1 MFFIVILRVLESY
14 FRHRFLYLLPI
25 VVMSIFAV
33 IYFLTAKPVYVA
45 GGVVYVQQESLL
57 STLNAVTPENF
68 IWVTPAELKS
78 QELTDLLNTNA
89 FVRAVIQ
96 GTDLE
101 AEMTKGPDAVDETIY
116 QVRQA
121 ISVQPAGDN
130 QLFVMVEHENSA
142 VAYQLVNS
150 VIENHIQWQIAFKRN
165 ESESAQTFFDSLI
178 EVYQVELANARSDV
192 EDFLLEHPEPIRGD
206 RPAIEQLQLERLQS
220 SIELA
225 STRYASALDKEENAQ
240 LAMAQVESNVRQ
252 TYFLIDAPEKPLE
265 PNTSLRD
272 TVMNMA
278 IFVVVGVMFSVI
290 GVVGSA
296 LLDRSIRFP
305 IDVRYTLELPVL
317 TQIPDLTPAGAKK
330 KRRFSR
336 EKKVKESEDL
346 PATELKG
353 QAVA

>member
-1 MFFIVILRVLESY
+1 MFFIVILRILESY

-25 VVMSIFAV
+25 VVMSMFSV
-33 IYFLTAKPVYVA
+33 LYFMTAKPVYVA

-57 STLNAVTPENF
+57 SALNAVTPESF

-78 QELTDLLNTNA
+78 QELIDLLNTDA

-101 AEMTKGPDAVDETIY
+101 GLMSMGPSVVDETLY
-116 QVRQA
+116 QVRNS

-130 QLFVMVEHENSA
+130 QLFVRAENENPI

-150 VIENHIQWQIAFKRN
+150 VIENHIQWQISFKRN

-178 EVYQVELANARSDV
+178 EIYQVELGTARSAM
-192 EDFLLEHPEPIRGD
+192 EAFLLERPEPIRGD
-206 RPAIEQLQLERLQS
+206 RPAIEQLQIERLQS

-252 TYFLIDAPEKPLE
+252 TYFLIDAPIIPSE
-265 PNTSLRD
+265 PYTTLRE

-278 IFVVVGVMFSVI
+278 IFVIVGVMFSAGIIVL
-290 GVVGSA
+290 SA
-296 LLDRSIRFP
+296 LMDRSIRFP
-305 IDVRYTLELPVL
+305 IDIRYTLELPVL
-317 TQIPDLTPAGAKK
+317 TQIPELIPVGEKK
-330 KRRFSR
+330 KRRFR
-336 EKKVKESEDL
+336 RKKKSKEPENL

>member
-1 MFFIVILRVLESY
+1 MFFIVILRILESY

-25 VVMSIFAV
+25 VVMGLFSV
-33 IYFLTAKPVYVA
+33 LYFMTAKPAYIA

-78 QELTDLLNTNA
+78 QELTDLINTNA

-101 AEMTKGPDAVDETIY
+101 SEMTKGPDIVDETIF
-116 QVRQA
+116 QVREA
-121 ISVQPAGDN
+121 ISVQPTGDN
-130 QLFVMVEHENSA
+130 QIFVMVEHENPV

-150 VIENHIQWQIAFKRN
+150 VIKNHVDWQIAFTRN
-165 ESESAQTFFDSLI
+165 ESQSAQTFFDGLI
-178 EVYQVELANARSDV
+178 EVYQAELATARTDMES
-192 EDFLLEHPEPIRGD
+192 FLLEHPEPIRGD

-240 LAMAQVESNVRQ
+240 LAMAQVESDVRQ
-252 TYFLIDAPEKPLE
+252 TYFLIDAPVE
-265 PNTSLRD
+265 PIEPTTSLRD

-278 IFVVVGVMFSVI
+278 IFIVVGVMFSVI
-290 GVVGSA
+290 GIVGSA
-296 LLDRSIRFP
+296 LMDRSIRFP

-317 TQIPDLTPAGAKK
+317 TQIPDLTPAGSKK
-330 KRRFSR
+330 KRRFR
-336 EKKVKESEDL
+336 RKKKATESEDL